1 MSPSAF
7 YVLRVLYMADCSSVG
22 VKHFLYGANRTLCR
36 SLEYAPEPG
45 VLGAGRGMFQ
55 GLQAREGGNHGV
67 FMSRDHSY
75 LYLHVETKTCYL

>member
-1 MSPSAF
+1 MIPSAF
-7 YVLRVLYMADCSSVG
+7 PVLRVLYMADCSSVG
-22 VKHFLYGANRTLCR
+22 VKHFCIGVNKALCR

-45 VLGAGRGMFQ
+45 VLGAGRGMLQ

-67 FMSRDHSY
+67 FMSRDHY